1 MGTIGDAEPAL
12 PGQSVSRRGGERG
25 GRRGA
30 LFRGNAGP
38 GGDGWADGGLRRLAG
53 RRRGDVDATADGTA
67 TAGSDY
73 TTTSGTLT
81 FAAGERS
88 KTVSVPITDDSLED
102 EGETLTLRLSKA
114 PLPAASVRTSGGASV
129 VMPRTA
135 LMNSRPHRT
144 KDCCAGAL
152 VGRPDK

>member
-1 MGTIGDAEPAL
+1 MGRPNRRM
-12 PGQSVSRRGGERG
+12 GQTCSKR
-25 GRRGA
+25 
-30 LFRGNAGP
+30 
-38 GGDGWADGGLRRLAG
+38 
-53 RRRGDVDATADGTA
+53 T
-67 TAGSDY
+67 GSDY

-81 FAAGERS
+81 FAAGDGS

-114 PLPAASVRTSGGASV
+114 PLPAASVRTSGGASA

-135 LMNSRPHRT
+135 LMNSRPQRT

-152 VGRPDK
+152 IGRPDK

>member
-1 MGTIGDAEPAL
+1 MRAARPSPTRRRWGRSGTP
-12 PGQSVSRRGGERG
+12 SRRCRG
-25 GRRGA
+25 SRCPDVEASEDDDAALSFAVTLDPAATGR
-30 LFRGNAGP
+30 LT
-38 GGDGWADGGLRRLAG
+38 
-53 RRRGDVDATADGTA
+53 VDYATADGTA